1 MEAREALVAVVEL
14 LAQVVPLQAV
24 LVVLAVPEQHLV
36 FQPHQLLEP
45 VAAVVGVTLVPA
57 AVEYVAAA
65 MDNLAYL
72 LVQMV
77 QVVAAVVDQHQ
88 HLIVEQQADQE

>member
-1 MEAREALVAVVEL
+1 MEMEAREALVAVVEL
-14 LAQVVPLQAV
+14 LAQVVLLLAV

-45 VAAVVGVTLVPA
+45 VVAAVGVTLVPA
-57 AVEYVAAA
+57 AVEHVAAA
-65 MDNLAYL
+65 MEDPANL

-77 QVVAAVVDQHQ
+77 QAVAAVAAV
-88 HLIVEQQADQE
+88 